1 MCIYF
6 FRSSV
11 MKIHCFSFGLRG
23 LTASLLAS
31 AFMLSAHAQTVF
43 VSTQLTPEKELS
55 KLKDI
60 LLKGTD
66 ASVQPESPVNFA
78 KRLPGDLSA
87 SPGKVHVL
95 GALAPELV
103 NQSGLMPLDA
113 AMTNLSATRS
123 FYKDAL
129 REGRVGGKQQMVPWM
144 HTSFFIVAN
153 KKALPY
159 LPPGANTSELS
170 YAQWIEWGKA
180 MKAAQGAG
188 RIGLPAGNG
197 GLIQRFVQ
205 GYAYPSYTGAMV
217 KDFRSSAAVTMWE
230 DLRKLWEV
238 SSPDSVKFDSMSD
251 ALLKEQVWVGFD
263 HAARLFPALNERPQ
277 DFVVIPAP
285 VGPKGRGFFYVLAG
299 LAIPANTPDRA
310 ASNKLIEHLASPEIQ
325 AITFRETGFFPVVS
339 NSKADAL
346 SGNQRL
352 VQVSTMAAMGQAF
365 SGKALVSAIPVSLG
379 AQGGKFNDVYR
390 AAFKRIAI
398 DGENAKTV
406 LDQLSNDLN
415 AVLKEANVPCWGLD
429 ARNVTAPA
437 TVKTTAGKSV
447 SNDPKAK
454 GSVCAAS

>member
-1 MCIYF
+1 MKTHRF
-6 FRSSV
+6 SLDVRS
-11 MKIHCFSFGLRG
+11 
-23 LTASLLAS
+23 LTAGLLAS
-31 AFMLSAHAQTVF
+31 MAMLSVQAQTVF
-43 VSTQLTPEKELS
+43 VSTQLTPEKELA

-66 ASVQPESPVNFA
+66 AAVQPESPVNFA
-78 KRLPGDLSA
+78 KRLPADLSNT
-87 SPGKVHVL
+87 PGKVHVL

-103 NQSGLMPLDA
+103 NQAGLMPLDA
-113 AMTNLSATRS
+113 TLSSLSSTRN

-129 REGRVGGKQQMVPWM
+129 REGKVGGKQLMVPWM

-159 LPPGANTSELS
+159 LPPGANLAELT
-170 YAQWIEWGKA
+170 YAQWIDWGKA

-188 RIGLPAGNG
+188 RVGLPAGNG

-205 GYAYPSYTGAMV
+205 GYAYPSYTGVMV

-238 SSPDSVKFDSMSD
+238 SNPESAKYDSMSD

-277 DFVVIPAP
+277 DFVVVPAP
-285 VGPKGRGFFYVLAG
+285 LGPKGRGFFYVLAG
-299 LAIPANTPDRA
+299 LSVPANTPDKA
-310 ASNKLIEHLASPEIQ
+310 ASNKLIEHLTSPETQ

-339 NSKADAL
+339 NSKSDAL
-346 SGNQRL
+346 SANQRT

-415 AVLKEANVPCWGLD
+415 AVLKEANAPCWGLD
-429 ARNVTAPA
+429 ARNAIAVVPA
-437 TVKTTAGKSV
+437 KPAAGKPAA
-447 SNDPKAK
+447 NDSKAK
-454 GSVCAAS
+454 GAVCAAS